1 MKKMLAGLLFA
12 GLFFTACGGRTE
24 RVKVDV
30 EGLTDD
36 SLICSYFT
44 PATVRERGDMTTFLV
59 GGEKQSDGRTRF
71 SIDLPNDDH
80 VYRIFLAPQSFA
92 GDGPKQSI
100 EFYLTPG
107 ERIEI
112 QAAYEPKTKAIEYT
126 LVGSEAQQRWRE
138 SEQALEPIRLRLEM
152 LSLTARMISP
162 GRRTESD
169 TVVREIQRLSDSIRR
184 FKEDYITAHPTDP
197 AAAYHLISLV
207 DARGF
212 DSLYRRLDPSVQQGG
227 LREWMDLQL
236 ELLGKQ
242 QAAEQAREAVV
253 AGSVAPDFTLP
264 TVEGKDFTLSSLYG
278 GGKYIVIDFWG
289 TWCGWCMKG
298 MPAMKEAYGKY
309 SAAVEFVGIDCG
321 DKEAVWRRTVE
332 EQALPWINV
341 RAADDEV
348 AMRFGVEGFP
358 TKLILDPNGQIVAR
372 YTGEDLAF
380 YAKLDSIVDGQ

>member
-1 MKKMLAGLLFA
+1 M
-12 GLFFTACGGRTE
+12 
-24 RVKVDV
+24 KVDI

-44 PATVRERGDMTTFLV
+44 PATVRDRGDMTTFLV
-59 GGEKQSDGRTRF
+59 GGEKRDGRTEF

-80 VYRIFLAPQSFA
+80 VYRIFLAPQSFT

-112 QAAYEPKTKAIEYT
+112 QAVYEPKTKAIEYT

-138 SEQALEPIRLRLEM
+138 SEQALEPTRLRLEM

-162 GRRTESD
+162 DRRTESD

-197 AAAYHLISLV
+197 AAAYHLISLA

-253 AGSVAPDFTLP
+253 AGNVAPDFTLP

-309 SAAVEFVGIDCG
+309 STAVEFVGIDCG
-321 DKEAVWRRTVE
+321 DKEEVWRRTVE
-332 EQALPWINV
+332 KQALPWINV
-341 RAADDEV
+341 RSADDEV

-358 TKLILDPNGQIVAR
+358 TKLILDPNGEIVAR
-372 YTGEDLAF
+372 YTGEDPAF
-380 YAKLDSIVDGQ
+380 YTKLDSVANKQ